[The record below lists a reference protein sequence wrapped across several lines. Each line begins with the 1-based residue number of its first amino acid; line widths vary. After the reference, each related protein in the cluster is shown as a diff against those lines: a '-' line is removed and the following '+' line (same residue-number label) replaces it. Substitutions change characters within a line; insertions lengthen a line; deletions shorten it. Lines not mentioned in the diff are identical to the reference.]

1 MAWLDIRRKRTSVY
15 CSPSNLETT
24 NGRAQCHEVCSQHF
38 CCVEPDPTSLESCAR
53 DPSRTCDVY
62 ESCRK
67 LRPPLLED
75 RESILD
81 GAFDGHTL
89 INIDGSEMDVDMWTG
104 RRGRGRRGRT
114 GRPRSTWGTTCPTS
128 TRVSW
133 TSSGRRR
140 ATTS

>member
-62 ESCRK
+62 ESCRNYA
-67 LRPPLLED
+67 LRSS
-75 RESILD
+75 RTARAS
-81 GAFDGHTL
+81 
-89 INIDGSEMDVDMWTG
+89 STG
-104 RRGRGRRGRT
+104 RST
-114 GRPRSTWGTTCPTS
+114 G
-128 TRVSW
+128 TR
-133 TSSGRRR
+133 
-140 ATTS
+140 